1 MSNIQVH
8 EIDSTTYPHKPQRSP
23 SPSAWSVETIPLHHD
38 GNYPEPDSTWSP
50 RSSTSENIEV
60 LREYIPYNVFGDIE
74 DGFFDLGVAEN
85 GDGEAYEEIEH
96 VVGEYPENDGMEA
109 DWP

>member
-23 SPSAWSVETIPLHHD
+23 SPSASWSVETIPLHHD

-60 LREYIPYNVFGDIE
+60 LRGYIPYVDEFLDLEALENVFDDIE
-74 DGFFDLGVAEN
+74 DGF
-85 GDGEAYEEIEH
+85 
-96 VVGEYPENDGMEA
+96 
-109 DWP
+109 